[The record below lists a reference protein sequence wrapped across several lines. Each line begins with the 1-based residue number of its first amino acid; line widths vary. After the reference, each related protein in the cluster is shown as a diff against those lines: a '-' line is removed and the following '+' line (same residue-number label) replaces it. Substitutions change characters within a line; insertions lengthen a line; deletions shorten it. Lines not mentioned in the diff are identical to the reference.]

1 MASESKLLK
10 LFKLLLGDKY
20 KIVPLSDEEKRK
32 SNSNI
37 SEEDLENITDLV
49 SDSDS
54 QYIKDEGD
62 EYETDTNSAKEDI
75 DESNDADNISAE
87 ALALFEQDQKKYGIS
102 IKHEDSPVEVNDQDL
117 IADAQEVYGNIVDY
131 LARKIQNLS
140 SSKKTARES
149 YIDILKNGDK
159 DDPYRAQM
167 ADNYN
172 PLYIQEQIDYYKR
185 IEQDPF
191 YGRFKLLS
199 QDGKTI
205 EVFVGRI
212 AFEENGV
219 TIVSPW
225 SDFGKAFRKNRANC
239 YIKGKYYNV
248 MNKYTYISKNGK
260 IIGVKDESPR

>member
-159 DDPYRAQM
+159 DDPYRAQ
-167 ADNYN
+167 
-172 PLYIQEQIDYYKR
+172 I
-185 IEQDPF
+185 
-191 YGRFKLLS
+191 GRAH
-199 QDGKTI
+199 
-205 EVFVGRI
+205 V
-212 AFEENGV
+212 
-219 TIVSPW
+219 
-225 SDFGKAFRKNRANC
+225 
-239 YIKGKYYNV
+239 
-248 MNKYTYISKNGK
+248 
-260 IIGVKDESPR
+260 